1 MSAQSRCRTRGITR
15 SFTRHLERSDI
26 VMLRARADFMSAPR
40 YDVTSPHPPRSRA
53 RRRARRPCS
62 RRLFLRTGSP
72 AVTATPTTTA
82 AMESWFSAMTFEL
95 SDRFETHADA
105 KAKPAGQGAE
115 GPGRRKVRL
124 WREHGRGPLA
134 RELFSGNIDEQRIRP
149 ALASMPRAVLDRR
162 GIADIRSRKLPK
174 GRAEKPSS
182 PESVSRVVAPW
193 DHPSSTG
200 RASRPAQR
208 LTVAPRSDLTSVG
221 CARRR
226 CAGSACTT
234 VPCAQ
239 VAVTLVSHRM
249 QQHART
255 VSANPRAP
263 GTC

>member
-134 RELFSGNIDEQRIRP
+134 RELSPVI
-149 ALASMPRAVLDRR
+149 LASSGSGPLRRVCRARLS
-162 GIADIRSRKLPK
+162 I
-174 GRAEKPSS
+174 
-182 PESVSRVVAPW
+182 VA
-193 DHPSSTG
+193 
-200 RASRPAQR
+200 ASRTFDPASCQR
-208 LTVAPRSDLTSVG
+208 G
-221 CARRR
+221 E
-226 CAGSACTT
+226 
-234 VPCAQ
+234 
-239 VAVTLVSHRM
+239 
-249 QQHART
+249 
-255 VSANPRAP
+255 
-263 GTC
+263 

>member
-1 MSAQSRCRTRGITR
+1 
-15 SFTRHLERSDI
+15 
-26 VMLRARADFMSAPR
+26 
-40 YDVTSPHPPRSRA
+40 
-53 RRRARRPCS
+53 
-62 RRLFLRTGSP
+62 
-72 AVTATPTTTA
+72 
-82 AMESWFSAMTFEL
+82 MESWFSAMTFEL

-149 ALASMPRAVLDRR
+149 ASASMPRAVLDRR

-208 LTVAPRSDLTSVG
+208 LTVAPRSDLTSAG